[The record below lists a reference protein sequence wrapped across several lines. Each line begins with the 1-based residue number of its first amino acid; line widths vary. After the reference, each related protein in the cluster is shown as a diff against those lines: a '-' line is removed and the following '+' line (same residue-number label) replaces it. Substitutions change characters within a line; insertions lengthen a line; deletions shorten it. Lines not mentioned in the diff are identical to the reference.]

1 MKEMIEEHVRA
12 VNGKP
17 ESIKGREEINEHRFR
32 GLKHESTDR
41 KTSINQVMKQHKNHI
56 EDLENKSR
64 RKSKIY
70 MKTK

>member
-1 MKEMIEEHVRA
+1 MKETVEEHVRA

-17 ESIKGREEINEHRFR
+17 ESSKRRGEIKEHRFR

-41 KTSINQVMKQHKNHI
+41 KTSIDQVMKQHKNHR

-70 MKTK
+70 VKTK